1 MSERRGMVI
10 KNVSGAPLTI
20 RMSTRKLDLGAG
32 EEALLSA
39 AEVKDR
45 GLRRKLQVR
54 SIAIVRP
61 ATEEETKETA

>member
-1 MSERRGMVI
+1 MVI
-10 KNVSGAPLTI
+10 KNVSGTPLTI

-39 AEVKDR
+39 VEVKDR

-61 ATEEETKETA
+61 ATAEETNETA